1 MDSKE
6 LFKDQ
11 SLSVR
16 ADVMPQSFNKD
27 ARTVEVVFATESP
40 VRRNTWDG
48 AVDEILQID
57 EKSIRLDRLNAGA
70 PVLDNHDRWGG
81 AQSVVGVVERAY
93 IKERKAFALIRFAQ
107 TEEGDKVMSMVEDR
121 ILRNISV
128 GYAVYTYTKE
138 EKTNAPDQWR
148 ATDWEPFEVSIV
160 PVPADYTAQIRQ
172 HQGGNIYQQQQ
183 NRNTMA
189 DEKQPVGEPTPAPVE
204 TTPAAP
210 PAPPVADEAA
220 RAAAALAERNRVL
233 TIQRNAAASGI
244 SASEA
249 ELMINSGLSAEQAA
263 LRMLDMVAARV
274 PGIASTPADPA
285 QSASARGGD
294 VESMRTGMTAAIRLR
309 GGVDAQKLT
318 EQERT
323 LAREYRGLSLRELAR
338 EVLERRGEN
347 VRGLNAV
354 EIVARAFTS
363 SSDFPVI
370 LENVMHQTLLADYG
384 VANDVWSSF
393 CSVGSVSDFREWKR
407 KRRGA
412 IGNLPV
418 VYENDEYTTAAIP
431 DAEANGIYVETYG
444 QMINVSRKMIVND
457 DLDAFTRL
465 PADLARAAARTI
477 EAKVFAVLVAN
488 PTMADGNALF
498 SAAHGNLV
506 ASGSGAVISVATVDA
521 IRQLMALQKDPASK
535 DYLNLR
541 PSVVLCSL
549 AQGGQARVVNESQY
563 NVDVSNKFQVPN
575 MVRGLFTSVVDS
587 PRLSGNGWYVF
598 ANPAEYATIEVAFL
612 DGVQTPRL
620 EMQNGWSRDGV
631 EYKVSLDF
639 GVAPVDFRGAA
650 FNYGS

>member
-1 MDSKE
+1 M
-6 LFKDQ
+6 
-11 SLSVR
+11 R

-57 EKSIRLDRLNAGA
+57 ESSVRLDRLNAGA

-81 AQSVVGVVERAY
+81 AQNVVGVVERAY
-93 IKERKAFALIRFAQ
+93 IKDRKAFALIRFAQ
-107 TEEGDKVMSMVEDR
+107 TEEGDKIMSMVEDR

-138 EKTNAPDQWR
+138 EKTNALDQWR

-172 HQGGNIYQQQQ
+172 HQGGNIYQQQ
-183 NRNTMA
+183 NRNIMA
-189 DEKQPVGEPTPAPVE
+189 DEKQPVGEPTPASVE
-204 TTPAAP
+204 TPPVAPLAP
-210 PAPPVADEAA
+210 PANDEAA
-220 RAAAALAERNRVL
+220 RAAAAALAERNRVL
-233 TIQRNAAASGI
+233 TIQRNAAAAGV
-244 SASEA
+244 SATEA
-249 ELMINSGLSAEQAA
+249 EIMINSGISAEQAA
-263 LRMLDMVAARV
+263 LRMLDMVAARTPV
-274 PGIASTPADPA
+274 VTSTPDAA
-285 QSASARGGD
+285 QTASARGGD
-294 VESMRTGMTAAIRLR
+294 VENMRTGMTAAIRLR
-309 GGVDAQKLT
+309 GGADPQKLT

-323 LAREYRGLSLRELAR
+323 LAREYRALSLRELAR

-347 VRGLNAV
+347 IRGLNAV
-354 EIVARAFTS
+354 EIVGRAFTS

-384 VANDVWSSF
+384 VASDVWSSF
-393 CSVGSVSDFREWKR
+393 CAVGSVGDFREWKR

-418 VYENDEYTTAAIP
+418 VYENGEYTTAAIP

-488 PTMADGNALF
+488 PVMADGNALF
-498 SAAHGNLV
+498 SANHGNLV

-535 DYLNLR
+535 DFLGLR

-549 AQGGQARVVNESQY
+549 AQGGQARVVNEAQY
-563 NVDVSNKFQVPN
+563 DVDSTKFQVPN
-575 MVRGLFTSVVDS
+575 RSRGLFTSVIDS

-598 ANPAEYATIEVAFL
+598 ANPAEYAAIEVAFL
-612 DGVQTPRL
+612 DGMQAPRL